1 MVLMRRVSVQLS
13 SLYCTPWVKNGCI
26 FKYILYIPAITVN
39 NMVFQG
45 MTPCGLVEI
54 CQGVG
59 GTYRLHFPSFSWVV
73 LAPNDM
79 LAVLCPLLVTLYS
92 PVEFNLLF
100 PLVFL
105 GTLAGSLPCPTISHF
120 LPCRTVY
127 FSVVPVLY
135 PVSSSRVYSSPTH
148 PPTLP
153 LDATAALPV

>member
-1 MVLMRRVSVQLS
+1 
-13 SLYCTPWVKNGCI
+13 
-26 FKYILYIPAITVN
+26 
-39 NMVFQG
+39 